1 MATREPLSQHARIFG
16 GDSLYEVLAAIAKAK
31 GAFYGSALADELGRS
46 PAQVQRELTKLL
58 ALGVVLEQQAAGM
71 RRPMTR
77 ANTKLARNLFSLP
90 TLIEA
95 RLGPYRPPDDGD
107 TDEHSARR

>member
-16 GDSLYEVLAAIAKAK
+16 GDSLYEVLAAVAKAK
-31 GAFYGSALADELGRS
+31 GVFHGSALADELGRS
-46 PAQVQRELTKLL
+46 SASLQRELAKLL
-58 ALGVVLEQQAAGM
+58 ALGAIVEQMAPGM

-77 ANTKLARNLFSLP
+77 ADTKLARNLFNLP

-95 RLGPYRPPDDGD
+95 RLGPYRPPGDGD
-107 TDEHSARR
+107 PDEG